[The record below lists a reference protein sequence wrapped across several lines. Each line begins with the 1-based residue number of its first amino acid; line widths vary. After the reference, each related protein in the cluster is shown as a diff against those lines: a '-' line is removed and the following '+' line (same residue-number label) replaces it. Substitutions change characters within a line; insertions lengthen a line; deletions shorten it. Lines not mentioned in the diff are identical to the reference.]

1 MYFALFLLK
10 WIENDSF
17 LKMSISFPSEKSQ
30 TEIQIK
36 IIQVTNFSME
46 MRSYFM
52 LGSLVLWYDG
62 ALGQ

>member
-17 LKMSISFPSEKSQ
+17 LKISISFPSEKSQ

-52 LGSLVLWYDG
+52 LGSLVLWCDE

>member
-1 MYFALFLLK
+1 MYSALFLLK

-17 LKMSISFPSEKSQ
+17 LKMSISFPSEKSR

-46 MRSYFM
+46 MRSCFM
-52 LGSLVLWYDG
+52 LGSLVL
-62 ALGQ
+62 